1 MKIFL
6 TTLTSFLF
14 LSCVALAKKPNFVYI
29 MVDDAGYG
37 DFSCFGQKK
46 FKTPNVDRMAKEGM
60 KLTDFYSSST
70 VCARVC
76 CWRSLWQEELRRSS
90 FWRC

>member
-46 FKTPNVDRMAKEGM
+46 FKTTKGDWKN
-60 KLTDFYSSST
+60 
-70 VCARVC
+70 ARV
-76 CWRSLWQEELRRSS
+76 WWVPMFNAEVQVPSIELDSEVP
-90 FWRC
+90 F

>member
-1 MKIFL
+1 MTFSPSNTYMIFCSVL
-6 TTLTSFLF
+6 NYENIPSTLTSFLF

-60 KLTDFYSSST
+60 THHSIPP
-70 VCARVC
+70 ARFVH
-76 CWRSLWQEELRRSS
+76 LPDPV
-90 FWRC
+90 